1 MPDIPLSRV
10 CIALVV
16 LYGVYKFLRI
26 GSRHPKMPPGPPT
39 VPLLGNLHQIP
50 ATGLYKQFK
59 EWSLEYGGVYSLKFG
74 PRNVIVLCDKK
85 AVHDLWDKKGLV
97 YAERPKNYVADII
110 TSGDSIVF
118 ASNTVETREKR
129 RIATHNFSPRIL
141 DEKAA
146 IVQDAEVTVL
156 LHQLLTD
163 PKNFYNHIKRTT
175 SSISCILIYG
185 QRGPT
190 FENFWGHAVY
200 DALNLFG
207 EALEPGA
214 NPPVDE
220 YPFLKLVP
228 ERFAF
233 WKRRARTAG
242 KSMHAIWT
250 KARRLVDER
259 RARGDHRISLAD
271 RLLDEYSEK
280 GFPMSQ
286 HALDQ
291 LFGELVEGGAETTS
305 SSMLT
310 MTLALAKNPWV
321 QQKAK
326 EQLDEVCGN
335 QRMPEW
341 ADFAKLPYI
350 NSIVKEGMRWR
361 PAVAT
366 GLPRR
371 TAEDDWYEGMFIP
384 KDSTVFLPIWAVHHS
399 ERDGYDDPFT
409 FNPDRYI
416 NHHKLANDYAGSAD
430 FKNRDKFPSSCN
442 WHLLTFAEHHYAY
455 GAGRRMCPGV
465 HLAERN
471 QWRIVAKL
479 IWAFEIQEPVDAN
492 GRTISLDPEDY
503 QTGLLHAPNPFEV
516 VFKPRSKA
524 HVEIIKRNYESALK
538 DLAPFE

>member
-1 MPDIPLSRV
+1 MYEITLFH
-10 CIALVV
+10 LGVV
-16 LYGVYKFLRI
+16 AIVVAGLFKILRI
-26 GSRHPKMPPGPPT
+26 GRRDPRMPPGPPT
-39 VPLLGNLHQIP
+39 LPLLGNLHQVP
-50 ATGLYKQFK
+50 VTGLYKQFK
-59 EWSLEYGGVYSLKFG
+59 EWSLQYGGVYSLKFG
-74 PRNVIVLCDKK
+74 PRNVIVVCDKK
-85 AVHDLWDKKGLV
+85 AIHELWDKKGLI

-118 ASNTVETREKR
+118 APNTVETKEKR
-129 RIATHNFSPRIL
+129 RIATHNFSVSVGLSKTKSSWFNPEKPRIL
-141 DEKAA
+141 DESAA
-146 IVQDAEVTVL
+146 KVQDAEVTVL
-156 LHQLLTD
+156 THQLLTD
-163 PKNFYNHIKRTT
+163 PENFYNHVRRTT
-175 SSISCILIYG
+175 SSIACILIYG
-185 QRGPT
+185 HRGPT

-200 DALNLFG
+200 DALSLFG

-242 KSMHAIWT
+242 KGMHDIWT

-259 RARGDHRISLAD
+259 RARGDHRVSLAD
-271 RLLDEYSEK
+271 RLLDDYNKK

-310 MTLALAKNPWV
+310 MILALAKNPWV
-321 QQKAK
+321 QEKAYK
-326 EQLDEVCGN
+326 QMVDVCGSE
-335 QRMPEW
+335 RMPGW
-341 ADFAKLPYI
+341 SDFSRLPYV

-366 GLPRR
+366 GLPRS

-384 KDSTVFLPIWAVHHS
+384 KGSTVFLPIWAVHHM
-399 ERDGYDDPFT
+399 EREGYDDPFK

-430 FKNRDKFPSSCN
+430 YKLRDKFTSS
-442 WHLLTFAEHHYAY
+442 
-455 GAGRRMCPGV
+455 R
-465 HLAERN
+465 
-471 QWRIVAKL
+471 
-479 IWAFEIQEPVDAN
+479 
-492 GRTISLDPEDY
+492 
-503 QTGLLHAPNPFEV
+503 
-516 VFKPRSKA
+516 
-524 HVEIIKRNYESALK
+524 
-538 DLAPFE
+538 